1 LSRINLFIVYTEFKL
16 LVFYNIFSF
25 STEKKYKFKYFA
37 YYFNIME
44 SWSISKKLKNELLKK
59 SSNIED
65 NSRRILFILRNL
77 GPQRFTNLIKYS
89 NLSRS
94 TVSKYLNIHTKN
106 QYVEQR
112 IITDTQKNK
121 QYRGYVIT
129 DKGMEKLEEKPLK
142 LKEGLFIVNELKE
155 NVRKLENLIGF
166 YKEINVEDAFIIHIV
181 RIISKIGDN
190 FFELQQ
196 DRDLYLSLFYIFYN
210 SILGQ
215 GAFARKYWHF
225 DDSSSQ
231 KFVGYKLNLD
241 QFCEIYNVSREAINY
256 LARFKLIK
264 DDFGFYLIKREHND
278 FFFHEED
285 LLGTTTLRL
294 IKDKLIDEIINLQEG
309 ISEMIY
315 DLDIMAQ
322 EITHHLKEMG
332 LIWDAIQEQFQL
344 LVLNLIIKK
353 AIEMGFL
360 DIEREKLMEGLTQS
374 QKLLMSEEGKK
385 LREVILNGSKLDLN
399 TNILTIVS
407 KQTS

>member
-1 LSRINLFIVYTEFKL
+1 ME
-16 LVFYNIFSF
+16 YNYI
-25 STEKKYKFKYFA
+25 
-37 YYFNIME
+37 IME
-44 SWSISKKLKNELLKK
+44 SWSISNKLKNDLLKK

-94 TVSKYLNIHTKN
+94 TVSKYLTNHRKN
-106 QYVEQR
+106 RNVEQR
-112 IITDTQKNK
+112 LITDKQTGK

-129 DKGMEKLEEKPLK
+129 EKGIEKLGEEPLK
-142 LKEGLFIVNELKE
+142 VKDELFIVNELKE
-155 NVRKLENLIGF
+155 NVRKLEDLIDF

-190 FFELQQ
+190 FFNLQQ

-215 GAFARKYWHF
+215 GAFARNYWHL
-225 DDSSSQ
+225 DESSTE

-241 QFCEIYNVSREAINY
+241 QFCEVYKVSREAINY
-256 LARFKLIK
+256 LARSKLIK
-264 DDFGFYLIKREHND
+264 FDFGFYLIKRKKND

-285 LLGTTTLRL
+285 LVGTTTLRL

-309 ISEMIY
+309 IYDMIY
-315 DLDIMAQ
+315 DLDIMAE
-322 EITHHLKEMG
+322 EITDQLKEMG

-344 LVLNLIIKK
+344 LVLNLVIKN

-360 DIEREKLMEGLTQS
+360 DIEREKLMEGVTQS
-374 QKLLMSEEGKK
+374 KKLPMSKEGK
-385 LREVILNGSKLDLN
+385 ILQEAILEGSEIELN
-399 TNILTIVS
+399 LNILTL
-407 KQTS
+407 TSNHE

>member
-1 LSRINLFIVYTEFKL
+1 
-16 LVFYNIFSF
+16 
-25 STEKKYKFKYFA
+25 
-37 YYFNIME
+37 ME
-44 SWSISKKLKNELLKK
+44 SWNISKKLKLELLKK
-59 SSNIED
+59 SSSIED

-94 TVSKYLNIHTKN
+94 TVSKYLTHHRKNNNI
-106 QYVEQR
+106 EQR
-112 IITDTQKNK
+112 LITDSKTKK
-121 QYRGYVIT
+121 QYRSYVIT
-129 DKGMEKLEEKPLK
+129 EKGIEKLGGEPLK
-142 LKEGLFIVNELKE
+142 LKDESFILNELRG
-155 NVRKLENLIGF
+155 NVKKLEELIDY
-166 YKEINVEDAFIIHIV
+166 YKEISVEASFIIHIV

-215 GAFARKYWHF
+215 GAFARNYWHF
-225 DDSSSQ
+225 DESSSQ

-241 QFCEIYNVSREAINY
+241 QFCEVYNVSREAINY

-264 DDFGFYLIKREHND
+264 NDFGFYLIKRENND

-294 IKDKLIDEIINLQEG
+294 IKDKLINETINLQEG
-309 ISEMIY
+309 IYDKIY
-315 DLDIMAQ
+315 DLDITAN
-322 EITHHLKEMG
+322 EITNQLKEMG

-344 LVLNLIIKK
+344 LVLNLIIKN

-360 DIEREKLMEGLTQS
+360 DIEREKLLEGVSQS
-374 QKLLMSEEGKK
+374 QQLLLSEEGK
-385 LREVILNGSKLDLN
+385 ILQESILSGKKLDLN
-399 TNILTIVS
+399 LNVLTLTT
-407 KQTS
+407 K

>member
-1 LSRINLFIVYTEFKL
+1 
-16 LVFYNIFSF
+16 
-25 STEKKYKFKYFA
+25 
-37 YYFNIME
+37 ME
-44 SWSISKKLKNELLKK
+44 SWNISKKLKNELLKK
-59 SSNIED
+59 SSSIED

-94 TVSKYLNIHTKN
+94 TVSKYLNLHRKYKN
-106 QYVEQR
+106 VEQR
-112 IITDTQKNK
+112 IFTDKQTNK

-129 DKGMEKLEEKPLK
+129 ERGIEKLGEEPLK
-142 LKEGLFIVNELKE
+142 LKDELFVVNELKE
-155 NVRKLENLIGF
+155 NVRKLEDLIDF
-166 YKEINVEDAFIIHIV
+166 YKEISVEDAFIIHIV

-225 DDSSSQ
+225 DEPTPQ
-231 KFVGYKLNLD
+231 KFVGYKLNLE
-241 QFCEIYNVSREAINY
+241 QFCEVYKVSREAINY
-256 LARFKLIK
+256 LARSKLIK
-264 DDFGFYLIKREHND
+264 NDFGFYLIQREDTD

-309 ISEMIY
+309 IYDMIY
-315 DLDIMAQ
+315 DLDIVAE
-322 EITHHLKEMG
+322 EITEQLKEMG
-332 LIWDAIQEQFQL
+332 LIWDAIHAQFQL
-344 LVLNLIIKK
+344 LVLNQIIKN

-360 DIEREKLMEGLTQS
+360 DIEREKIMEGITQS
-374 QKLLMSEEGKK
+374 KKLLMSAEGKK
-385 LREVILNGSKLDLN
+385 LKESILNSTNIEINL
-399 TNILTIVS
+399 NILTLMS
-407 KQTS
+407 NQET